1 MQAADNPQLKHFYW
15 LGLLLGLVLSFWYQ
29 TNQII
34 DGDQLQMIHRGYL
47 ALYEGQWSSTG
58 NTASVVGNVPGY
70 LSTWVVA
77 GPLMLWDSP
86 YSPIIFLTALRLAG
100 FLMIAAVIAQAYQG
114 AMLPR
119 VLLLLMLWLNPWVQ
133 FDNLLYNPAYLIFCA
148 GLHMY
153 SAWRMRDAPSFGWT
167 VLHVAAIALA
177 VQLHF
182 SWPLLVFI
190 SLYLWWRQLIR
201 VNWWGVLVAVGV
213 SLLSLLPYLSDLLSD
228 PDIARHEDPGTRE
241 RYIGW
246 GALHVYP
253 VLKSVL
259 YWLRYGA
266 WAFPSKLVN
275 DAGFDWLTS
284 WHLLEMTLIWIWRV
298 IMYAL
303 SAVTLV
309 LAAWANV
316 MAFQWV
322 RRYWRPKAGPVLE
335 GSDWLL
341 LYSLG
346 AFVATLVSAGLAPL
360 VFNYWHLILI
370 LPAAVMPVLWWLI
383 KTFGPAPRVCLVP
396 LVWVAAVLVA
406 VNLVA
411 INDSRKFSWQASY
424 ADQVNQHVSD
434 VLTRPAR

>member
-1 MQAADNPQLKHFYW
+1 MQADDNPQLKRLYW
-15 LGLLLGLVLSFWYQ
+15 LGLLAGLGLSFWYQ
-29 TNQII
+29 INQII

-47 ALYEGQWSSTG
+47 ALYQGQWSSTG

-86 YSPIIFLTALRLAG
+86 YSPILFLTALRLVG
-100 FLMIAAVIAQAYQG
+100 FLMIAAVIAQVYQG

-119 VLLLLMLWLNPWVQ
+119 ALVLLMLWLNPWVQ
-133 FDNLLYNPAYLIFCA
+133 FDSLLYNPAYLIFCS

-153 SAWRMRDAPSFGWT
+153 SAWRLRLGPSFWWT

-182 SWPLLVFI
+182 SWPVLVFI
-190 SLYLWWRQLIR
+190 SLYLWWRQLIQ
-201 VNWWGVLVAVGV
+201 VNWLGVLIAICISIV
-213 SLLSLLPYLSDLLSD
+213 SLLPYLTDLLSN
-228 PDIARHEDPGTRE
+228 PDIARHTDPGARE

-246 GALHVYP
+246 GAVHVYP

-284 WHLLEMTLIWIWRV
+284 WHMLEITLIWIWRV

-303 SAVTLV
+303 SAITLV
-309 LAAWANV
+309 VAAWANA
-316 MAFQWV
+316 MAFQWA
-322 RRYWRPKAGPVLE
+322 RRHWRPKNGPVHE
-335 GSDWLL
+335 GSTWLL
-341 LYSLG
+341 LYCLG
-346 AFVATLVSAGLAPL
+346 AFVATLISAGLAPL

-370 LPAAVMPVLWWLI
+370 LPAAVMPVLWWFMKVLGPPEHVSI
-383 KTFGPAPRVCLVP
+383 KP
-396 LVWVAAVLVA
+396 LVWVAVVLVV

-424 ADQVNQHVSD
+424 ADQVNQYVQDITKMPS
-434 VLTRPAR
+434 R